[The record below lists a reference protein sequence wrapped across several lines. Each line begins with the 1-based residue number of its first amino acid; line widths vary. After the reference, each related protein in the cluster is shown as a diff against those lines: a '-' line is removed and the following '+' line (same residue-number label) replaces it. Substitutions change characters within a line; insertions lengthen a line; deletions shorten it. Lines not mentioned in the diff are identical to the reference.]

1 MLIPFLFLA
10 HNSFITYFLFYCC
23 LNSANDNNKPKFHV
37 KNNLPKQNKVTRQD
51 FRWDTIPSSSIS
63 RDIVDVEGY
72 TWDLIILL
80 PNPEYHSYDRNK
92 YKNQLTCELLGIIE

>member
-1 MLIPFLFLA
+1 M
-10 HNSFITYFLFYCC
+10 NSVNNI
-23 LNSANDNNKPKFHV
+23 NKPKFQV
-37 KNNLPKQNKVTRQD
+37 KNDLPKQKKATRQD
-51 FRWDTIPSSSIS
+51 FRWDTIPSSFIN

-92 YKNQLTCELLGIIE
+92 YKNQLTCESLGIVEITI